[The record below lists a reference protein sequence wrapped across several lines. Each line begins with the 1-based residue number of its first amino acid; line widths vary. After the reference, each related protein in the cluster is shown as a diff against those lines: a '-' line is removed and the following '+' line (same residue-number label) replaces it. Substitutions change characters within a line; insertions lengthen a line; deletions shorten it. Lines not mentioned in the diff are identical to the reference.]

1 MYLTKKGKNEKYKD
15 SDGNIRYE
23 FTEMINAFLSI
34 VD

>member
-1 MYLTKKGKNEKYKD
+1 MYLTKQGEAEKYKD

-23 FTEMINAFLSI
+23 FTKMITAFLSI